1 MDYKVFYKDLMK
13 EMYAVLKPQGFRKTG
28 SCFRRK
34 LENGIVW
41 EVELQ
46 KSQFNMPSQGWSQF
60 TLNVKAGLFP
70 EPVTPLSWKRN
81 HPQLCGNLGTKAD
94 EGWSHQHWYHVLDPA
109 DPRRKGG
116 AWTLT
121 YQEPG
126 KDWQEKRIPCPM
138 PDEIIKEVCELLIEK
153 VVPFYQSLQT
163 LDGYIDTVERAE
175 ELGLSSIVRYE
186 DCELYAKVFG
196 KRFLPCLEKYL
207 EKAVEGARW
216 KESQDVSGYD
226 ELLQQY
232 HMKSVEE
239 HWNRVKLYEDLKE
252 RIRS

>member
-28 SCFRRK
+28 SCFRRE

-109 DPRRKGG
+109 DPRRKDG

-138 PDEIIKEVCELLIEK
+138 PDEIIKEVCELLTGK

-163 LDGYIDTVERAE
+163 LDGYLNMLERAE
-175 ELGLSSIVRYE
+175 ELGLHSTVTHE
-186 DCELYAKVFG
+186 DCEYYAKVFG
-196 KRFLPCLEKYL
+196 KRFLPCLDKYQ
-207 EKAVEGARW
+207 ENAIKAAQW
-216 KESQDVSGYD
+216 KESQDMSQYD
-226 ELLQQY
+226 ELLQQ
-232 HMKSVEE
+232 HHKESVAEY
-239 HWNRVKLYEDLKE
+239 WSRVAFYERLKE
-252 RIRS
+252 RING